1 MNPNKKAQIR
11 LNETIAVLFIFFV
24 LILFGI
30 IFYYQYQK
38 IAIKE
43 KQEELLASRAMETT
57 LKTLF
62 MPELVCTK
70 GEAQGE
76 DNCLD
81 VIKLNAADE
90 TFQKHLGDY
99 YFELFSF
106 ANITVQELYPHPEN
120 IYYLYNKEKTTVLEN
135 GMILPAW
142 SQKESTYFVVSLKN
156 EINPAGQSQYGYGY
170 LKVEVYS

>member
-1 MNPNKKAQIR
+1 MNPDKKAQIR

-30 IFYYQYQK
+30 IFFYQYQK
-38 IAIKE
+38 IAIQE
-43 KQEELLASRAMETT
+43 KQEEMLASRAMETT

-62 MPELVCTK
+62 MPELICTK
-70 GEAQGE
+70 GEAQAE
-76 DNCLD
+76 DSCLD
-81 VIKLNAADE
+81 VIKLNHAPE

-106 ANITVQELYPHPEN
+106 ANITVQELYPNPEN
-120 IYYLYNKEKTTVLEN
+120 VYYLYNKEKTTVLEN
-135 GMILPAW
+135 GTILPAW
-142 SQKESTYFVVSLKN
+142 SQKEPTYFVVSLKN

>member
-30 IFYYQYQK
+30 IFFYQYQK

-43 KQEELLASRAMETT
+43 KQEEMLATRAMETT

-62 MPELVCTK
+62 MPELICTK
-70 GEAQGE
+70 GEAQAE
-76 DNCLD
+76 DSCLD
-81 VIKLNAADE
+81 VVKLNHADE
-90 TFQKHLGDY
+90 TFQKHLEDY

-106 ANITVQELYPHPEN
+106 AKITVQEIYPNPDHVYLLYD
-120 IYYLYNKEKTTVLEN
+120 KEKTKVFEN
-135 GMILPAW
+135 GSIDQAW
-142 SQKESTYFVVSLKN
+142 TKKEPTYFVVSLKN